1 MEAVASEVR
10 GLAGF
15 LCFDGGCGRV
25 LVELVLMWFLGSSL
39 SFEKSEM
46 RSCGL
51 GKMSP
56 MIRGGGASWWCF
68 GSRERTASIG
78 C

>member
-1 MEAVASEVR
+1 MEALGSEVI

-15 LCFDGGCGRV
+15 LCFDGGCERV
-25 LVELVLMWFLGSSL
+25 LVELVLMRLLGSSL

-56 MIRGGGASWWCF
+56 MMRGGGASWWCF